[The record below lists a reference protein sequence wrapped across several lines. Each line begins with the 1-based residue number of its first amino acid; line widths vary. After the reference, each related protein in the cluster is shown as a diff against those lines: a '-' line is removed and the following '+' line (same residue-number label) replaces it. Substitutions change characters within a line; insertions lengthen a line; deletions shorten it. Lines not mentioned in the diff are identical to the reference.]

1 MNGYLFLENT
11 FDKKEQIVINLTH
24 IIYEDKKWERFY
36 LVIMRWWIFSKR
48 INLIKCLGQ
57 KPGHIRLN
65 ELKHNSIKIRQNL
78 EEVARKGR
86 IKGE

>member
-1 MNGYLFLENT
+1 MRKILFGYYEMMN
-11 FDKKEQIVINLTH
+11 
-24 IIYEDKKWERFY
+24 
-36 LVIMRWWIFSKR
+36 IFQR

-86 IKGE
+86 IKEE